1 MVEIIRDEVLR
12 TSDDGNGVCLLVEE
26 TEDRPSVPVPAKCC
40 RLPKSPTR
48 ECCQPEFE
56 QIHHKKHLEFPV
68 FITTLS
74 KDYITKERVKEPC
87 QLRGFSPRPF

>member
-12 TSDDGNGVCLLVEE
+12 TSDDGNGVCLLVGE

-40 RLPKSPTR
+40 MLPPSPTQ

-56 QIHHKKHLEFPV
+56 QIHHKNIKSFRFLSPP
-68 FITTLS
+68 IS
-74 KDYITKERVKEPC
+74 KDYITKE
-87 QLRGFSPRPF
+87 